1 MEDFMEQ
8 MKIMFDMDDVLVS
21 GGFLYLIN
29 SYLGTHY
36 KESDF
41 KTYYMQDVVP
51 DKEAFFEYFL
61 QHNLYDYATVTEGAI
76 ELLKELNEHH
86 KVYIGTSYIIPE
98 VASKSGVL
106 LDYKYQFLTRTF
118 PFLDPNRF
126 VFLGDKSVLQ
136 CDVKVDDKLSN
147 LENADTKILYT
158 AYHNFDLADSTIEE
172 YGAVRANDMQ
182 EVKRLILKK

>member
-1 MEDFMEQ
+1 MKQ
-8 MKIMFDMDDVLVS
+8 MRIMFDMDDVLVS

-36 KESDF
+36 TELDF

-61 QHNLYDYATVTEGAI
+61 QHNLYDYATVTEGAT

-86 KVYIGTSYIIPE
+86 MVYIGTSYIIPE
-98 VASKSGVL
+98 VVSKSGVL

-147 LENADTKILYT
+147 LKNADTKILYT
-158 AYHNFDLADSTIEE
+158 AYHNLDLADSVIEE